1 MGGDGEKDV
10 EKVEQ
15 LLGLQSKRNTSRR
28 KAGIRYNIVKH
39 SGIESEWDTR
49 ADTLRNSVMIF
60 SDLL

>member
-39 SGIESEWDTR
+39 SGIESE
-49 ADTLRNSVMIF
+49 
-60 SDLL
+60 